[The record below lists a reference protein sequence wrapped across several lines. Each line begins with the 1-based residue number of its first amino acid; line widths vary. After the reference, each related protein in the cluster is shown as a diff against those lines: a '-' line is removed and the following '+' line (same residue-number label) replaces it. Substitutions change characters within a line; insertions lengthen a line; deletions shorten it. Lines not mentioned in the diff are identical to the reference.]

1 MFSLL
6 KNSRFFL
13 DQQFLIRVLI
23 DLSVSDE
30 FEVLNLVIQ
39 SLESNLDLLL
49 HFFCVDI
56 LSSRC
61 LLLLLT
67 ALYFKLF

>member
-49 HFFCVDI
+49 HFLCVDI
-56 LSSRC
+56 LGSRC

-67 ALYFKLF
+67 ALYFELF

>member
-39 SLESNLDLLL
+39 SLEGNLDLLL
-49 HFFCVDI
+49 HFLCVDI
-56 LSSRC
+56 LRSSC